1 MDFVSSQQPVFNSLT
16 NCLGPRKLLHSGKLY
31 KAKSSKELYGFLF
44 NDFLLLTYMVKQ
56 FVSSGS
62 DKLFS
67 PKSNSQFKM
76 YKMVSESRCSMV
88 VLVWWVLASDEE
100 CCSPTGIT
108 FLLSHGHV
116 LTDNLHKWRWLSTQK
131 KDRLLHLGLIN
142 TLIHFAGKGQK

>member
-1 MDFVSSQQPVFNSLT
+1 MSFVSSQQPVFNSLT

-76 YKMVSESRCSMV
+76 YKMVSESRCSML
-88 VLVWWVLASDEE
+88 VLVEWVLVLMRNAAL
-100 CCSPTGIT
+100 PLGLAVWPL
-108 FLLSHGHV
+108 LLSHGHV
-116 LTDNLHKWRWLSTQK
+116 LADNLHECHCLSAWN
-131 KDRLLHLGLIN
+131 LHLGFTN
-142 TLIHFAGKGQK
+142 TSGHF

>member
-1 MDFVSSQQPVFNSLT
+1 M
-16 NCLGPRKLLHSGKLY
+16 GPRKLLHSGKLY

-76 YKMVSESRCSMV
+76 YKMVSEIRCPV
-88 VLVWWVLASDEE
+88 VTLIWWDLAAAEE
-100 CCSPTGIT
+100 CCFVCWDSP
-108 FLLSHGHV
+108 SV
-116 LTDNLHKWRWLSTQK
+116 
-131 KDRLLHLGLIN
+131 
-142 TLIHFAGKGQK
+142 

>member
-1 MDFVSSQQPVFNSLT
+1 MGFLSQQPVFNSLT

-31 KAKSSKELYGFLF
+31 KAKSNKELYGFLF

-76 YKMVSESRCSMV
+76 YKMVSELRCPVV
-88 VLVWWVLASDEE
+88 VLLRWDPALMGNAALLLGSAIVPHLIVCCHTGMYWQPAHTSAS
-100 CCSPTGIT
+100 
-108 FLLSHGHV
+108 
-116 LTDNLHKWRWLSTQK
+116 
-131 KDRLLHLGLIN
+131 GLVPGFIN
-142 TLIHFAGKGQK
+142 TFVHFWVRGQK

>member
-1 MDFVSSQQPVFNSLT
+1 MFNSLT

-76 YKMVSESRCSMV
+76 YKTVSESGCPV
-88 VLVWWVLASDEE
+88 VMLIQWDLASNEE
-100 CCSPTGIT
+100 CCSPCWAQPSGP
-108 FLLSHGHV
+108 V
-116 LTDNLHKWRWLSTQK
+116 
-131 KDRLLHLGLIN
+131 
-142 TLIHFAGKGQK
+142 